1 MRKKLFLGAGFAA
14 ALLLIAGCQTDSAR
28 AIKMQGQSGRMN
40 RNNDFSYY
48 AICRDTSET
57 SHTNVWKGPL
67 WREKERAMQD
77 AYDHNQTN
85 AGHHARIEWN

>member
-1 MRKKLFLGAGFAA
+1 MLKKLLLGAGLAVS
-14 ALLLIAGCQTDSAR
+14 LLLMAGCQTDSSR

-48 AICRDTSET
+48 AICNDP
-57 SHTNVWKGPL
+57 SHSTPWKGPL

-77 AYDHNQTN
+77 AHDHNQTN
-85 AGHHARIEWN
+85 AGHNAKVESN